1 LKKIKEYKCQI
12 CENDGNWMNK
22 KLCLQIDHI
31 DGNCENNK
39 PDNLRFL
46 CPNCHTQTETWGIKN
61 KNIGRR
67 KLNNKIIIIM
77 DGD

>member
-1 LKKIKEYKCQI
+1 
-12 CENDGNWMNK
+12 MNK